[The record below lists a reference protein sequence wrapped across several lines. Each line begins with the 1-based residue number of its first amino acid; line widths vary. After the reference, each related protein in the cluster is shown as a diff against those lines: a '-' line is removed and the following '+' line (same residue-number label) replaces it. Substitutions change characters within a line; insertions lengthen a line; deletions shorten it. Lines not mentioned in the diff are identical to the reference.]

1 MVPGRLRLS
10 NIIFLAI
17 QRDLLPMPEW
27 DHGRSAG
34 VKLGPSSEH
43 TRRQAALV
51 RWAERWLRPA
61 DQLDDMIS
69 RWVIPVPFGITVH
82 RTELRFPEQLA
93 GLE

>member
-1 MVPGRLRLS
+1 LRLS

-17 QRDLLPMPEW
+17 QRDVLPMPEW
-27 DHGRSAG
+27 DDHGRSAG

-43 TRRQAALV
+43 IRRQAALV
-51 RWAERWLRPA
+51 RRAERWLRPE
-61 DQLDDMIS
+61 DQLDDMIR
-69 RWVIPVPFGITVH
+69 RWVIPAPFGITVH